1 MLRSEFELCV
11 YSLLMCASS
20 AYEII
25 YIYIVCQFSLCVRF
39 HQNEKKIILRRVITP
54 TKMQIF
60 KKLKTLSES
69 AENIVFRIVKFENNF
84 FSLWKNYVFFKSMRA
99 SHAFTEQKII
109 SFFDSCLMA
118 LTGRKMKISKS

>member
-1 MLRSEFELCV
+1 MLCSEFELCV

-20 AYEII
+20 AHEII

-84 FSLWKNYVFFKSMRA
+84 FSLWKNYGFLRACAHHKRLLNKKLLVFL
-99 SHAFTEQKII
+99 IVV
-109 SFFDSCLMA
+109 
-118 LTGRKMKISKS
+118 